1 MLQDN
6 SKEQAKDTGLAI
18 ILICLLL
25 MHFAQYDFLLLPAI
39 VVLVVTMTCPGILA
53 PIARIWFGFSHL
65 LGSVMSKVILS
76 VIFFAVALPVGLL
89 RTLAGADS
97 MLMRSWKKGTHS
109 VFKERNHTFAK
120 GDLEKPY

>member
-53 PIARIWFGFSHL
+53 PIARMWFGFSYL
-65 LGSVMSKVILS
+65 LGSVMSKVLLG
-76 VIFFAVALPVGLL
+76 VIFFVVATPIGLL
-89 RTLAGADS
+89 RRVFGADP
-97 MLMRSWKKGTHS
+97 MLMQSWKKGTQS
-109 VFKERNHTFAK
+109 VFKDRDHTFAK